1 MSERL
6 VFVRK
11 ASGLVRELSAVD
23 VFLWAMGTPI
33 ASGVMFY
40 AFNLAD
46 KYRGASPLL
55 AFVIGGILF
64 TPIAVC
70 LGMVARTLPRS
81 GGMYVA
87 VSRLVDPFFAYVL
100 GTVYALRM
108 GFLAAIM
115 SWIGTSVVGSTL
127 ALVGRAGAG
136 EAWVRAGQWLST
148 KPGQPIVTLVLL
160 LAFWGLALI
169 SLRAIKHIYRVI
181 LLISLAGLVVL
192 LVGAAVTAD
201 PQQVWDRTWGAGT
214 FQKVLDA
221 ARAHGWKPWS
231 FSMSATFDMLLAVI
245 LAYVGLEYITMV
257 AGEVKDARR
266 TMYRGLVS
274 GYAGTVVI
282 YLLVTWL
289 SWRPYAATQFISA
302 YAFLHDNHPDVL
314 KSIMPLTA
322 PSGPLFLGSLAP
334 NIWLGAIAMVTMCLL
349 FYKTALPALVA
360 GTRVLFAMSFDRQLP
375 AAFAAVNRRGV
386 PTTATH
392 AMGVAGLLMVALY
405 TFGGAQVA
413 VGMVVVGT
421 VLMYWGFGMAATLL
435 PFKRPDIYALSPG
448 QGQFLGIP
456 TISWMGALMMVVAW
470 FCAVLSIKSMSPGA
484 VMLYCG
490 LVLVLAIIWM
500 RQQQANLDTGAEL
513 SAVYSEIPPE

>member
-40 AFNLAD
+40 AFNLVD

-55 AFVIGGILF
+55 SFVIGGILF

-70 LGMVARTLPRS
+70 LGMVARALPRS

-87 VSRLVDPFFAYVL
+87 ISRLVDPFFACVL
-100 GTVYALRM
+100 GTMYALRM
-108 GFLAAIM
+108 GFLAAVLN
-115 SWIGTSVVGSTL
+115 WAGTSVVGSTL
-127 ALVGRAGAG
+127 ALIGRAGAG
-136 EAWVRAGQWLST
+136 EAWVRAGQWIST
-148 KPGQPIVTLVLL
+148 MPGQPIVALLLL
-160 LAFWGLALI
+160 LAFWGVALA

-181 LLISLAGLVVL
+181 LFLSLAGLFVL
-192 LVGAAVTAD
+192 LIGAAVTPD
-201 PQQVWDRTWGAGT
+201 PQQAWDRTWGAGT
-214 FQKVLDA
+214 FQQVLDA
-221 ARAHGWKPWS
+221 ASAHGWKPWP
-231 FSMSATFDMLLAVI
+231 FSASATVDMLLAVI
-245 LAYVGLEYITMV
+245 LAYCGLEYITMV

-266 TMYRGLVS
+266 TMYRGLVA

-282 YLLVTWL
+282 YLLVAWL

-302 YAFLHDNHPDVL
+302 YAFLHDRHPEVL

-334 NIWLGAIAMVTMCLL
+334 NIWLGAVAMVTMCLL
-349 FYKTALPALVA
+349 FYKTALPALVS
-360 GTRVLFAMSFDRQLP
+360 GSRVLFAMAFDRQLP
-375 AAFAAVNRRGV
+375 PSFAAVNRRGV

-392 AMGVAGLLMVALY
+392 AMGVSGLIMVGLY
-405 TFGGAQVA
+405 TVGGAQVA
-413 VGMVVVGT
+413 VAMLAVGT
-421 VLMYWGFGMAATLL
+421 VLFYWGFGLAATVL

-448 QGQFLGIP
+448 QAQFLGIP
-456 TISWMGALMMVVAW
+456 TISWAGGLMMVVSW
-470 FCAVLSIKSMSPGA
+470 FLVALSLKAMTPVA

-490 LVLVLAIIWM
+490 LVLVLVIVWL
-500 RQQQANLDTGAEL
+500 RQQQANLDAGVEL